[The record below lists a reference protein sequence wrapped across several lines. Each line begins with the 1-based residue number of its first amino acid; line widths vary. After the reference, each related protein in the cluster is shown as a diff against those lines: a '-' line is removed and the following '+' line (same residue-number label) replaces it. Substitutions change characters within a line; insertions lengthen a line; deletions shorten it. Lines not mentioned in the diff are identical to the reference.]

1 MAKGESQQP
10 TGEGAVRLYLMYLT
24 DPDSLRDEARI
35 KALTAEAEKAK
46 DPIEKLRALA
56 ELERARAVDE
66 GQFREGFVRHA
77 KAWAD
82 EQGIGASA
90 FRELGVPD
98 DALAEAGFEVG
109 FGGGGGRGRG
119 RGAGRRAAAGGAP
132 RQRAKAV
139 PTDEIKRQVLTL
151 KGPFTLGQVMERAGG
166 SPATVRKAVEELVES
181 GRVEKLGPAA
191 DHTGR
196 GRAPTQYAAVGA

>member
-1 MAKGESQQP
+1 VAKGDSQQP

-56 ELERARAVDE
+56 ELERARAVDA
-66 GQFREGFVRHA
+66 GQFREGFVRNA
-77 KAWAD
+77 RAWAD
-82 EQGIGASA
+82 EQGITVSA

-98 DALAEAGFEVG
+98 DALAEAGFDVG
-109 FGGGGGRGRG
+109 TRRGRG
-119 RGAGRRAAAGGAP
+119 RGGARRAAASAG

-139 PTDEIKRQVLTL
+139 PTEEIKREVLSL
-151 KGPFTLGQVMERAGG
+151 SGPFTLSEVMERAGG
-166 SPATVRKAVEELVES
+166 SPATVRKAVEDLVAS
-181 GRVEKLGPAA
+181 GRVEKLGPAPE
-191 DHTGR
+191 HSGR
-196 GRAPTQYAAVGA
+196 GRAPTQYAAVGG